1 VDAIELA
8 GAVRTFAGG
17 GGIGPLDL
25 SIGAGEFVSV
35 VGPSGC
41 GKSLLIDLIGGLLQC
56 DAGAVRV
63 GGTAV
68 RGPSVDRQI
77 VFQDGELFP
86 WLTVEENIA
95 YGLRARAES
104 PAAIASAV
112 ETLLRIVRLERV
124 AHLYPRELSN
134 SMRQRT
140 AIARALVLRPP
151 VLLLDDPFAALDE
164 VTRLIM
170 QRELADLWQLTRSTT
185 VLVTHSVPEACVLA
199 DRVVVLS
206 AGPGRVAE
214 ILDVRIDRPRTPEDV
229 AGIAA
234 LVGRELRAQVYD
246 RGDDHESFAGTMVH
260 RTRPHPLG

>member
-1 VDAIELA
+1 MSAIEIA
-8 GAVRTFAGG
+8 GAVRTYAGG
-17 GGIGPLDL
+17 AGIGPLDL
-25 SIGAGEFVSV
+25 SIEAGEFVSI

-41 GKSLLIDLIGGLLQC
+41 GKSLLIDLVGGLIHC

-63 GGTAV
+63 GGAVV

-95 YGLRARAES
+95 YGLRARAEN
-104 PAAIASAV
+104 PAKIVSGV
-112 ETLLRIVRLERV
+112 EAFLRIVRLEKV
-124 AHLYPRELSN
+124 AHLYPHELSI

-164 VTRLIM
+164 VTRFIM
-170 QRELADLWQLTRSTT
+170 QREIADLWELTKSTT
-185 VLVTHSVPEACVLA
+185 VLVTHNVAEACLLG
-199 DRVVVLS
+199 DRVVVLT
-206 AGPGRVAE
+206 AGPGRVADVAE
-214 ILDVRIDRPRTPEDV
+214 IHAKRPRTLDD
-229 AGIAA
+229 IAA
-234 LVGRELRAQVYD
+234 TAARVGLALRAQVYE
-246 RGDDHESFAGTMVH
+246 RGDDHESLAGTMVH

>member
-1 VDAIELA
+1 VDAIEIA

-17 GGIGPLDL
+17 AGIGPIDL
-25 SIGAGEFVSV
+25 AIGAGEFVSI

-56 DAGAVRV
+56 DAGEVRV
-63 GGTAV
+63 GGAAIH
-68 RGPSVDRQI
+68 GPSVDRQI

-95 YGLRARAES
+95 YGLRARADN
-104 PAAIASAV
+104 PAKISSGVGAF
-112 ETLLRIVRLERV
+112 LRIVRLEKV
-124 AHLYPRELSN
+124 AHLYPHELSN

-151 VLLLDDPFAALDE
+151 VLLLDDPFATLDE
-164 VTRLIM
+164 VTRHIM
-170 QRELADLWQLTRSTT
+170 QREIADLWELTKSTT
-185 VLVTHSVPEACVLA
+185 VLVTHNVPEACLLG

-214 ILDVRIDRPRTPEDV
+214 IVDVQARRPRTLDDI
-229 AGIAA
+229 AGSVA
-234 LVGRELRAQVYD
+234 LVGRELRAQVYE
-246 RGDDHESFAGTMVH
+246 RGDGHEGLAGTMVH

>member
-1 VDAIELA
+1 MA
-8 GAVRTFAGG
+8 GAVRTYAGG
-17 GGIGPLDL
+17 AGIGPLDL
-25 SIGAGEFVSV
+25 VIGAGEFVSI

-41 GKSLLIDLIGGLLQC
+41 GKSLLIDLIGGLISC

-63 GGTAV
+63 DGAAIH
-68 RGPSVDRQI
+68 GPSVDRQI

-86 WLTVEENIA
+86 WLTVEGNVA
-95 YGLRARAES
+95 YGLRARAVN
-104 PAAIASAV
+104 PAKIASWV
-112 ETLLRIVRLERV
+112 EAFLRIVRLEKV
-124 AHLYPRELSN
+124 AHLYPHELSN

-170 QRELADLWQLTRSTT
+170 QREISDLWELTKSTT
-185 VLVTHSVPEACVLA
+185 VLVTHSVAEACLLG

-206 AGPGRVAE
+206 SGPGRVVE
-214 ILDVRIDRPRTPEDV
+214 IVEVNANRPRTLDDV
-229 AGIAA
+229 AGVIAQI
-234 LVGRELRAQVYD
+234 GRTLRAQVYE
-246 RGDDHESFAGTMVH
+246 RGDDHEGLAGTMVH

>member
-1 VDAIELA
+1 VDAIEIA

-17 GGIGPLDL
+17 AGIGPLDL
-25 SIGAGEFVSV
+25 SIRAGEFVSI

-41 GKSLLIDLIGGLLQC
+41 GKSLLIDLIGGLLDC
-56 DAGAVRV
+56 DAGVVRV
-63 GGTAV
+63 AGAV
-68 RGPSVDRQI
+68 VNGPSIDRQI

-86 WLTVEENIA
+86 WLTVEQNIA
-95 YGLRARAES
+95 YGLHARAEHPS
-104 PAAIASAV
+104 KIASGV
-112 ETLLRIVRLERV
+112 EAFLRIVRLEKV

-164 VTRLIM
+164 VTRRIM
-170 QRELADLWQLTRSTT
+170 QREIADLWELTKSTT
-185 VLVTHSVPEACVLA
+185 VLVTHNVPEACLLG

-206 AGPGRVAE
+206 SGPGRVAE
-214 ILDVRIDRPRTPEDV
+214 IVEVHAVRPRSPEAV
-229 AGIAA
+229 EGIVTV
-234 LVGRELRAQVYD
+234 VGRALRAQVYE